1 MIGRV
6 VILRGKLLNG
16 GKVPRGRVRDT
27 ATVYDAMH
35 EKLTWYFLVEQLDA
49 DSNCTGDLAV
59 WEHTDVIVEGAT

>member
-6 VILRGKLLNG
+6 VINRTADADQ
-16 GKVPRGRVRDT
+16 PIQRGRVRDT